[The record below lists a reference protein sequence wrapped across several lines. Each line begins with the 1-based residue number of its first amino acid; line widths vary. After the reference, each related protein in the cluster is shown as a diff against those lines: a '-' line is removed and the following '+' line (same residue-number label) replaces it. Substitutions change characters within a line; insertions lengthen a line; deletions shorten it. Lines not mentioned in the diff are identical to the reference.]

1 MWRSSSTLIAIF
13 TEQLHGFERP
23 RVAARGAIAMIVP
36 GQLFD
41 FYSTEAAVEAPLEIE
56 LQELLKQ

>member
-13 TEQLHGFERP
+13 TEQLHGFERLK
-23 RVAARGAIAMIVP
+23 VAAAGAIAMIVP
-36 GQLFD
+36 GQLFG
-41 FYSTEAAVEAPLEIE
+41 FYSTEAAVEAPLEVD